1 MILSSPYSEDS
12 RDILEYIEKIKDS
25 GIRVDVI
32 SFCGVV
38 QIFKILAT
46 KTGGVYLCPMNE

>member
-1 MILSSPYSEDS
+1 LSSPYSEDS
-12 RDILEYIEKIKDS
+12 RDILEYIAKIKES

-38 QIFKILAT
+38 HIFKLLAT
-46 KTGGVYLCPMNE
+46 